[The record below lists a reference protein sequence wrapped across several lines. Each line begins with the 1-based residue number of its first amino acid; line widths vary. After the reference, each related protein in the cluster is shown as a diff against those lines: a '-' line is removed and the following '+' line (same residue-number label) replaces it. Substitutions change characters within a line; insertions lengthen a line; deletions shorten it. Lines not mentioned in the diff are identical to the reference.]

1 MQLDSLLTRPRS
13 KPLPPRSV
21 PPPAEV
27 FPAWPPAQR
36 IAMLNARDPMP
47 SIAKLR
53 AAGFLPLSLAKR
65 IVEWYVGPAMADG
78 RQVELA
84 YAALADEVIAL
95 AQAVIAPLDK
105 GGLGVRVNLVPTPG
119 EPYPDAATLCHDVRE
134 RRAITLRAASVDPPH
149 PVLRDEALDHLHAV
163 HDVLGHAAL
172 GLGFDLQSEYAAWL
186 YCRPL
191 FSETARPAAFCELAG
206 AVTTYVLTGA
216 RPRQRA
222 DLPPTGC

>member
-1 MQLDSLLTRPRS
+1 
-13 KPLPPRSV
+13 
-21 PPPAEV
+21 
-27 FPAWPPAQR
+27 
-36 IAMLNARDPMP
+36 MP

-53 AAGFLPLSLAKR
+53 AAGFLPLPLAKR

-95 AQAVIAPLDK
+95 AHAVTATPAK
-105 GGLGVRVNLVPTPG
+105 GGLGVRVNLVPTLG
-119 EPYPDAATLCHDVRE
+119 EPYPDAATLCRDVRE
-134 RRAITLRAASVDPPH
+134 RRAVSLRAASVDPPH
-149 PVLRDEALDHLHAV
+149 PVLCNETLDHLHTV
-163 HDVLGHAAL
+163 HDVLGHAAV

-206 AVTTYVLTGA
+206 AVTSYVLTGA
-216 RPRQRA
+216 KPRLRA
-222 DLPPTGC
+222 DLPPRVCDERSA